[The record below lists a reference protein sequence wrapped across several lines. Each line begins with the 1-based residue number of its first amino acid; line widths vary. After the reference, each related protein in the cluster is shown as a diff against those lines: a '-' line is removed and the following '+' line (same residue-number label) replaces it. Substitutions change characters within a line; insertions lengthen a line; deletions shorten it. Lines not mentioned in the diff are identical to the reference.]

1 MQPRTTIVTVTY
13 NSGLV
18 FRNFLSTIPKELP
31 LIIIDNASTDNTLEL
46 ASELRPDA
54 QIIYNE
60 IGLGYGNAA
69 SRGLK
74 KVATEFALIA
84 NPDSLVSKEA
94 ISALE
99 QAADTYPDA
108 GMFGP
113 IHLDDNQKIEL
124 SYNVDIW
131 HRNNTKRPKFTQIAE
146 GPICVEFLSGAVN
159 LIRKTAA
166 RKIGYF
172 DPNIYLYFEDDDLCL
187 RLRAAGYNVVLV
199 PTSVVTHLN
208 GGSVRPNRAYYWR
221 KFWHFAWSRVYFERK
236 YKGQLAALCIGSKL
250 GAKFGLRAIAYILI
264 GNRKKS
270 WRDLAR
276 FCGTVS
282 SIFGCRATKITH
294 EQFD

>member
-1 MQPRTTIVTVTY
+1 MQPRTTIITVTY

-18 FRNFLSTIPKELP
+18 FQSFLNSVPKELP
-31 LIIIDNASTDNTLEL
+31 LIIVDNASTDNTLDL
-46 ASELRPDA
+46 AREIRPDA
-54 QIIYNE
+54 QIIYNA

-74 KVATEFALIA
+74 KVNTEFGLIA
-84 NPDSLVSKEA
+84 NPDSLVSQEA

-99 QAADTYPDA
+99 DAADTYPDG

-113 IHLDDNQKIEL
+113 IHLDANKNLEL

-131 HRNNTKRPKFTQIAE
+131 RRHNTKDPKYTQVAE
-146 GPICVEFLSGAVN
+146 GPICVDFLSGAVN
-159 LIRKTAA
+159 LIRKTVAQE
-166 RKIGYF
+166 IGYF

-199 PTSVVTHLN
+199 PNSVVTHLN

-221 KFWHFAWSRVYFERK
+221 KFWHFSWSRIYFERK
-236 YKGQLAALCIGSKL
+236 YKGQFSALCVGMKL
-250 GAKFGLRAIAYILI
+250 SLKFGLRTISYFIV
-264 GNRKKS
+264 GNRTKS

-276 FCGTVS
+276 FSGTVS
-282 SIFGCRATKITH
+282 AILGHRAAKNTH
-294 EQFD
+294 KDFD